1 MKELKD
7 NTIAEDVASILSDK
21 NMLEKIK
28 QEGLTEE
35 DRIFFAKA
43 LSVLKR
49 IKNDKERN
57 SII

>member
-43 LSVLKR
+43 LNVLKR